1 MPLAYKKHL
10 RRNMLKPLQ
19 VLSQSP
25 VPLTTQEL
33 GMSFYEHASL
43 VIEITKHFASLR
55 LFGLIEEAE
64 PRKYRV
70 TVRGMRFIDG
80 FEAVPEWG
88 WTVNNLPVPT
98 PEGEEP
104 APLRHIWEIEPKDF
118 SQPRLHLEEGVP
130 IQTALPIA

>member
-10 RRNMLKPLQ
+10 RRNMLQPLKA
-19 VLSQSP
+19 LAESSG
-25 VPLTTQEL
+25 PLTTQEL
-33 GMSFYEHASL
+33 ASVFEDRPAL
-43 VIEITKHFASLR
+43 RTEITKHFASLR
-55 LFGLIEEAE
+55 HWALIEEAT

-88 WTVNNLPVPT
+88 WTVNNEPVAT

-118 SQPRLHLEEGVP
+118 SEPSRHVEEAVQLCIP
-130 IQTALPIA
+130 N